1 MPAPVDLLQR
11 VPLFQ
16 NLERKHLERIARSLK
31 ERTFGAGQIVT
42 TEGHGGVGFFVIES
56 GEATVT
62 QAGEERGKIRSGD
75 YFGEIALI
83 GETDRTATVT
93 ADTDLKCWGMT
104 FWEFRPLVEE
114 NATIAWNM
122 LQSMAKMLSREQQKR
137 QQPQAEPE

>member
-16 NLERKHLERIARSLK
+16 NLERRDLERIARSLR
-31 ERTFGAGQIVT
+31 ERTFQAGQTVT
-42 TEGHGGVGFFVIES
+42 TEGQGGVGFFVIES

-75 YFGEIALI
+75 HFGEIALI

-114 NATIAWNM
+114 NSTIAWNM
-122 LQSMAKMLSREQQKR
+122 LQGMAKMLSRQQSESQR
-137 QQPQAEPE
+137 PHSQQD